1 MLTIYCRYVNSKI
14 KGEGRIRHWSRGGLR
29 QTARGPPAPR
39 RTRRRPTRAGR
50 AATQSDL
57 DQTGCGSRSDELHH
71 RDTEAPG
78 RNGYSKST
86 ARFYRDDTPDHI
98 HKNLD
103 DLCVSVVKLQSL
115 GPARLAA
122 NGRLMFGVRTISR
135 LKRRTTFAVV
145 MAWYRARAAAVAA
158 SDG

>member
-1 MLTIYCRYVNSKI
+1 MLTIYCLYVNSKI
-14 KGEGRIRHWSRGGLR
+14 KGEGHIRHWSRGGGSANR
-29 QTARGPPAPR
+29 PRNARFKKGTSSANPR
-39 RTRRRPTRAGR
+39 GTSGS
-50 AATQSDL
+50 QSDL

-86 ARFYRDDTPDHI
+86 ARFYRDDSPDHI